1 MPGGFES
8 VPTSHTSGA
17 FPCSV
22 VSPPSHFVR
31 FLGYSVRSGTESG
44 TTSHASGAFPCPV
57 VILPLH
63 RARFP
68 GYSVRSGHESG
79 STSPRPC
86 RSRKLGT
93 RPHLARFPRI
103 WKNEL
108 QVLFCPQCASGLKT
122 EREQKSRISKSADLT
137 EHPKSIRAF
146 YFINVTRCSRNPSK
160 MLVCRA
166 IRHML
171 TI

>member
-1 MPGGFES
+1 MRSGHESSTTSHTSAAFPCPVVTLPSHLAQPCRFLMLGGFES
-8 VPTSHTSGA
+8 VSTAHTSGA

-22 VSPPSHFVR
+22 VTLPS
-31 FLGYSVRSGTESG
+31 
-44 TTSHASGAFPCPV
+44 
-57 VILPLH
+57 H

-68 GYSVRSGHESG
+68 GYSVRSGTESG
-79 STSPRPC
+79 PTSPRSC
-86 RSRKLGT
+86 RLRKLGT
-93 RPHLARFPRI
+93 RPHLAHFPRI

-108 QVLFCPQCASGLKT
+108 QVLFCPQPISGLKT

>member
-8 VPTSHTSGA
+8 SPTAHASGA

-22 VSPPSHFVR
+22 V
-31 FLGYSVRSGTESG
+31 
-44 TTSHASGAFPCPV
+44 
-57 VILPLH
+57 ILHLH
-63 RARFP
+63 LARFP